1 MTSYVHAY
9 TLLKIIISLGD
20 VRMILI
26 SFFTIL
32 FIGLAGSIISGMLG
46 IGGSIV
52 KYPMLLYIPPL
63 LGVADFT
70 AHQVSGISAVQVL
83 FAASSGVLAYR
94 KGDYLHWLLI
104 AYMGSSIL
112 VGSFIG
118 AFGAK
123 FLPDTAINFVY
134 AILAT
139 IAAIMMFLSNK
150 VMEDK
155 PLSEISFNRLLAVT
169 SAFIVGLLS
178 GIVGAAGAFILVPIM
193 LVLLKIPTRVT
204 IASSLAITLIS
215 SIGTTIGKLSTG
227 DVLLVPALVMIWASV
242 VGAPIGVRLGKRM
255 NTHSLRFILAFLIL
269 STSIKIWLDILF
281 H

>member
-1 MTSYVHAY
+1 
-9 TLLKIIISLGD
+9 
-20 VRMILI
+20 MIFM
-26 SFFTIL
+26 SFCTIL
-32 FIGLAGSIISGMLG
+32 LIGLFGSIISGMLG

-52 KYPMLLYIPPL
+52 KYPLLLYIPPL
-63 LGVADFT
+63 LGVTEFT

-94 KGDYLHWLLI
+94 KDKYLHWKLI

-123 FLPDTAINFVY
+123 SLPDNAINFVY
-134 AILAT
+134 ALLAT
-139 IAAIMMFLSNK
+139 IAAIMMFLSNRAL
-150 VMEDK
+150 EDK
-155 PLSEISFNRLLAVT
+155 PLSEISFNRFFAVA
-169 SAFIVGLLS
+169 SAFIVGLLA

-227 DVLLVPALVMIWASV
+227 DVLLAPALVMIWASV
-242 VGAPIGVRLGKRM
+242 IGAPIGARLSKRM
-255 NTHSLRFILAFLIL
+255 NTQLLRFILAFLIL
-269 STSIKIWLDILF
+269 STSIKIWLDILS
-281 H
+281 